1 MLAIFA
7 AMEQE
12 ISEIKRRMTVTGESF
27 DGNCRIY
34 QGKFGDRD
42 GILVLTGMG
51 KENAVRAVELVLKR
65 FQVSLIISTGVAGA
79 LNSRT
84 ESGDFVL
91 YTSIKCGDTKLE
103 PANSNTQLLFL
114 AENTLHKSGHRKLV
128 GTGITT
134 LEVCSTPGA
143 KVKLGENSDAD
154 VVDME
159 SYWLCKAASG
169 RKIPFVIIRPV
180 FDTVRD
186 DVSSLSRITTEGK
199 VIPSKLAAGLFTHPG
214 MTAELIRYGN
224 TTRKLAKSLAEFIYE
239 YIEVLPQG

>member
-1 MLAIFA
+1 
-7 AMEQE
+7 MEQE
-12 ISEIKRRMTVTGESF
+12 ISEIKRRMTITGESF

-34 QGKFGDRD
+34 QGTFGDRD

-51 KENAVRAVELVLKR
+51 KENAVRAAELVLKR
-65 FQVSLIISTGVAGA
+65 FQVSLIISTGVSGA

-91 YTSIKCGDTKLE
+91 CTSIKCGDVAAE
-103 PANSNTQLLFL
+103 PVNSNTQLLFL
-114 AENTLHKSGHRKLV
+114 AENTLHKSGKRKLV
-128 GTGITT
+128 GSGISVT
-134 LEVCSTPGA
+134 EVCSTPA
-143 KVKLGENSDAD
+143 SKIKLGEDSVAD

-169 RKIPFVIIRPV
+169 RKIPFVVIRPV

-186 DVSSLSRITTEGK
+186 DVTSLSRITTGGK
-199 VIPSKLAAGLFTHPG
+199 VIPSKLAVGLFAHPG

-224 TTRKLAKSLAEFIYE
+224 TTRKLAKSLADFIYE